1 MRAIANQHH
10 RIQDAAFRTDGRE
23 FCRAEFCR
31 AEFCR
36 AEFCR
41 AEFCRAEFCRVGL
54 PSHDIK
60 QCSAAGQASDAAP
73 ELAISASRGCLCE
86 AL

>member
-36 AEFCR
+36 A
-41 AEFCRAEFCRVGL
+41 GL